1 MIWYEPRSQ
10 REVREDEIRALSLS
24 LGLDPS
30 LAEILI
36 RRGYHTPQE
45 AEHFL
50 HPSLEDL
57 DDPMKILD
65 MGKAVERIRQA
76 LDRHEAIVVYG
87 DYDADGVCASSILV
101 EYLRGQG
108 GQVGY
113 YIPERHREGYG
124 LNEEAVRSLAAQN
137 YRLMITVDCGIASR
151 KEAALAAALGM
162 DVIITDHHECQPSL
176 G

>member
-36 RRGYHTPQE
+36 RRGYHTPQA

-65 MGKAVERIRQA
+65 MGKAC
-76 LDRHEAIVVYG
+76 LLY
-87 DYDADGVCASSILV
+87 
-101 EYLRGQG
+101 
-108 GQVGY
+108 
-113 YIPERHREGYG
+113 
-124 LNEEAVRSLAAQN
+124 
-137 YRLMITVDCGIASR
+137 TSR
-151 KEAALAAALGM
+151 CL
-162 DVIITDHHECQPSL
+162 
-176 G
+176 